1 MIIVAGP
8 VYVDAAER
16 DAYLD
21 GCREV
26 ITAARATD
34 GCLDFHLSA
43 DPIEADRINVF
54 ERWETVQA
62 VQRFR
67 GAGPSSEQAAT
78 IRDAAVIQFE
88 IASSTPL

>member
-16 DAYLD
+16 GAYLD

-43 DPIEADRINVF
+43 DPIEAERINVF

-62 VQRFR
+62 VERFR
-67 GAGPSSEQAAT
+67 GAGPSPEQAAT

>member
-1 MIIVAGP
+1 MIIVSGRIH
-8 VYVDAAER
+8 VDPADR

-21 GCREV
+21 GCRTV
-26 ITAARATD
+26 IEQARQAP
-34 GCLDFHLSA
+34 GCVDFHLAA

-62 VQRFR
+62 VERFR
-67 GAGPSSEQAAT
+67 GAGPSPEQAAT

-88 IASSTPL
+88 IVSSTPL

>member
-62 VQRFR
+62 VERFR
-67 GAGPSSEQAAT
+67 GAGPSAEQAAA

>member
-8 VYVDAAER
+8 IYLDATER
-16 DAYLD
+16 EAYLD

-26 ITAARATD
+26 ITAARAAD
-34 GCLDFHLSA
+34 GCLDFHVAA
-43 DPIEADRINVF
+43 DPVEADRINVF
-54 ERWETVQA
+54 ERWETVEA
-62 VQRFR
+62 VERFR
-67 GAGPSSEQAAT
+67 GSGPSDEQAAT